1 MTRRIIVHVSDFINP
16 PRCCTTLVE
25 QGNVERVSSKEV
37 VPIAI
42 YVSSFLMIVEAGTYR
57 LFLMVDFEESALPE
71 CDYEPQSAAGNEDTN
86 SDKQSA

>member
-1 MTRRIIVHVSDFINP
+1 
-16 PRCCTTLVE
+16 
-25 QGNVERVSSKEV
+25 
-37 VPIAI
+37 
-42 YVSSFLMIVEAGTYR
+42 MIVEAGTYR